1 MHIHRGDL
9 LWALCNIF
17 TMYQC
22 YAIGLSPIAVRSP
35 VLLLYVLSQ
44 HSHGRIA
51 LVCTSPRLAIHLPK
65 CCGLCGLCNGFP
77 IDSYRI
83 LLWVSHCNKKMQ
95 KSRTNRQSTIKSLHV
110 RQKEGSKSAKMS
122 NDPHNI

>member
-1 MHIHRGDL
+1 MHIHCGTF

-22 YAIGLSPIAVRSP
+22 FAIGLPPIAVRSP

-51 LVCTSPRLAIHLPK
+51 LVCINLQLANSVFNVRRPV
-65 CCGLCGLCNGFP
+65 GLCNGM
-77 IDSYRI
+77 
-83 LLWVSHCNKKMQ
+83 SH
-95 KSRTNRQSTIKSLHV
+95 
-110 RQKEGSKSAKMS
+110 
-122 NDPHNI
+122 